1 MIHLI
6 FVMVLV
12 KPEHMLDNDHSEDL
26 EVDGNEEGVDD
37 ENDDEHSHRQLLW
50 DYSRDQVQAV
60 GNWGEDPRRNNVGAG
75 S

>member
-12 KPEHMLDNDHSEDL
+12 EAEHMLDNDHSEDL
-26 EVDGNEEGVDD
+26 EVDGKEEGGDD

-50 DYSRDQVQAV
+50 DYSRD
-60 GNWGEDPRRNNVGAG
+60 
-75 S
+75 